1 MDAEKSFRENRYVYL
16 SGAVSRDDCEKLT
29 DYMFQLFED
38 GKLEKDPQCP
48 LSDSIYGDPIFDN
61 LAASLAPALSKQLGV
76 EIAPTYTYCR
86 IYRNS
91 EILTRHRDRPS
102 CEISGTMTLGFDDAS
117 GIWPIFFAKDENDVV
132 GDSLE
137 INIGDIVMYR
147 GCELPHWRPKYKG
160 KWQVQVFFHY
170 VDVNGPYKD
179 HIFDKRSKLGMPA
192 SDKKKNMHDTPVINN
207 NMREESRQFFDPIET
222 YKLPQSTVIH
232 GGVMIR
238 TSDDEFPGLT
248 SFNKDFKP
256 ELSFTSEECQRIIA
270 MADNMYG
277 MKSTVG
283 SNKNR
288 TYNAGVREVDT
299 YTLELNENTKW
310 IFDRIA
316 GATATANAEYY
327 RYNILGITHSLQLLH
342 YKGDENGHYDW
353 HIDAGP
359 GSSCTR
365 KISVVVPLNDPQE
378 YEGGVLDI
386 NNNGALVSA
395 PQTPGTMIL
404 FPSYTLHKVNPV
416 TSGNRW
422 TLVSWVHGPDR
433 FK

>member
-1 MDAEKSFRENRYVYL
+1 MDAEKSFRDNRYVYL
-16 SGAVSRDDCEKLT
+16 SGAVSRDNCEKLT
-29 DYMFQLFED
+29 DYMFRLFED

-48 LSDSIYGDPIFDN
+48 LSDSIYGDPVFDN
-61 LAASLAPALSKQLGV
+61 LAASLAPILSRQLGV

-91 EILTRHRDRPS
+91 ELLTRHVDRPS

-117 GIWPIFFAKDENDVV
+117 GIWPIFFAKNEEDVV

-160 KWQVQVFFHY
+160 NWQVQVFFHY
-170 VDVNGPYKD
+170 VDVNGPHKD
-179 HIFDKRSKLGMPA
+179 HIFDGRSKMGLPA
-192 SDKKKNMHDTPVINN
+192 SEKKDVQQVESPKN
-207 NMREESRQFFDPIET
+207 EELKSKIIYD
-222 YKLPQSTVIH
+222 
-232 GGVMIR
+232 GVMI
-238 TSDDEFPGLT
+238 TTNDQIFPGLT
-248 SFNKDFKP
+248 HFDKNFNP
-256 ELSFTSEECQRIIA
+256 HLAFTEEECKKIISLS
-270 MADNMYG
+270 DTLYPT
-277 MKSTVG
+277 KSTVG
-283 SNKNR
+283 GDDTRKYDASI
-288 TYNAGVREVDT
+288 REVDT
-299 YTLELNENTKW
+299 YNIELSDKTKW

-316 GATATANAEYY
+316 SATGTANRDYY
-327 RYNILGITHSLQLLH
+327 KYNVLGITHSLQLLH
-342 YKGDENGHYDW
+342 YSGDDNGHYDW

-378 YEGGVLDI
+378 YEGGVLDV
-386 NNNGALVSA
+386 NNNGTLVSA

-404 FPSYTLHKVNPV
+404 FPSFTPHKVNPV
-416 TSGNRW
+416 TKGNRW
-422 TLVSWVHGPDR
+422 SLVSWVHGTDR